1 MANFFPP
8 IVSGP
13 LGGTGSLVTQSLGAL
28 QNFSDS
34 IPLPSGANVRQAQF
48 PSNRLAGPVRNL
60 IKWFVPE
67 VGVVEMYINP
77 QSISYSDKKLI
88 SEQRTRGGYVV
99 QYWGEELTVIKISGT
114 TGSSGI
120 EGINVLRDV
129 YRAEQIAF
137 EPFALA
143 MAGGAFGLVENLAE
157 GVASADSVGE
167 GLLSAATD
175 VAAMAPLVD
184 NATRPTL
191 ASLAFSVEMY
201 YSGKIYRGFF
211 TDFSVSESAEKIGLF
226 DYETTFKV
234 TQERGWRNN
243 FFAWHRSATEG
254 PSDSDPEFGA
264 PYTYSDLQVITG
276 VNTQQETQDQAAASE
291 GAVDQA
297 DFQSS
302 LTSSGPLLGR

>member
-8 IVSGP
+8 VVSGP
-13 LGGTGSLVTQSLGAL
+13 LGGAPSLLSGPIGAN
-28 QNFSDS
+28 QQPSPS
-34 IPLPSGANVRQAQF
+34 IPLASGTNVRQAQF

-60 IKWFVPE
+60 IKWFLPE

-99 QYWGEELTVIKISGT
+99 QYWGEELTTIKINGT

-129 YRAEQIAF
+129 YRSEQIAI
-137 EPFALA
+137 EPFALDL
-143 MAGGAFGLVENLAE
+143 AGEQALAQGPFALTEDSSESGSTASLNE
-157 GVASADSVGE
+157 GVASMSD
-167 GLLSAATD
+167 
-175 VAAMAPLVD
+175 LVD
-184 NATRPTL
+184 AQTRPTL

-226 DYETTFKV
+226 DYDTTFKV

-276 VNTQQETQDQAAASE
+276 VSTQEIQDQEAAAE
-291 GAVDQA
+291 GLADVLQS